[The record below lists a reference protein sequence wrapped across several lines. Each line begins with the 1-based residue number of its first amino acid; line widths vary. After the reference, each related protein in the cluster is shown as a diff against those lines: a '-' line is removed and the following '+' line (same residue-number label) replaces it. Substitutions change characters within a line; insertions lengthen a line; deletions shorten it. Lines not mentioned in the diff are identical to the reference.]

1 MTSGMSS
8 MGSGL
13 DDLLGLGGGG
23 GVVNDFAAP
32 SPPVTGKKFDSVE
45 SFLHQARSLFLA
57 FPYLT
62 PEHFPYLT
70 PEHFPYLTPEH
81 FSYLTPEHF
90 PYLTSEH
97 FPYLTPEHFPYL
109 TSEHFSY
116 LTSEHFSYL
125 TPEHF
130 PYLTLRTF
138 SFLININYLGLAKFS
153 NPSFTGILFLV

>member
-1 MTSGMSS
+1 MICLDWAVAGALSMT
-8 MGSGL
+8 
-13 DDLLGLGGGG
+13 LLHPL
-23 GVVNDFAAP
+23 
-32 SPPVTGKKFDSVE
+32 PPVTGKKFDSVE

-70 PEHFPYLTPEH
+70 PEHFPYLT
-81 FSYLTPEHF
+81 
-90 PYLTSEH
+90 SEH

-116 LTSEHFSYL
+116 LTSEHFSYLTSEHFSCL